1 MSPKIDRSIDSA
13 RSKRM
18 PIRGMIAALCAA
30 VLGLASVP
38 AASATSEPVSY
49 SAATSPT
56 SHVAADQEAIEP
68 AIAWGA
74 VIRVF
79 TSRPACEAARAT
91 YHALFPEYSAL
102 ECQRSGGAW
111 YLVRA

>member
-68 AIAWGA
+68 GVWC
-74 VIRVF
+74 RN
-79 TSRPACEAARAT
+79 R
-91 YHALFPEYSAL
+91 
-102 ECQRSGGAW
+102 
-111 YLVRA
+111 